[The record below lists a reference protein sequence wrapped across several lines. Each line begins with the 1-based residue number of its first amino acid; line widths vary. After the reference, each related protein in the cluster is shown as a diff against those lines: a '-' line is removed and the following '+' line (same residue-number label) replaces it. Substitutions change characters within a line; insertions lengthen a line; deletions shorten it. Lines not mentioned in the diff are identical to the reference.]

1 MIMIKSIVSSIVAIS
16 VLATPVVAEAK
27 SRGDHRAERSERHR
41 GGRVNTGEA
50 IAIGVGA
57 LILGAAIGSRR
68 DQEVEREVYDREYD
82 YHYRGRP
89 NRHSDAYYRP
99 ARNCR
104 IAEVTEYD
112 YYGNRYIRRERRC
125 F

>member
-1 MIMIKSIVSSIVAIS
+1 MIKSIVSSIVAIS
-16 VLATPVVAEAK
+16 VLATPVVAEARG
-27 SRGDHRAERSERHR
+27 RGDHRAERSERHR

-68 DQEVEREVYDREYD
+68 DQEVEREVYDREYG
-82 YHYRGRP
+82 YHYR
-89 NRHSDAYYRP
+89 NRDAYYRRD
-99 ARNCR
+99 RNCR
-104 IAEVTEYD
+104 TTEVTEYD

>member
-1 MIMIKSIVSSIVAIS
+1 MIKSIVSSIVAIS
-16 VLATPVVAEAK
+16 VLATPVVAEANG
-27 SRGDHRAERSERHR
+27 RGDHRAERNERYDRHR

-68 DQEVEREVYDREYD
+68 DQEVEREVYDREYE
-82 YHYRGRP
+82 YHYR
-89 NRHSDAYYRP
+89 NRDAYYRRD
-99 ARNCR
+99 RNCR

>member
-1 MIMIKSIVSSIVAIS
+1 MIKSIVSSIVAIS

-57 LILGAAIGSRR
+57 LILGAAIGIEVGAPDCRSRR
-68 DQEVEREVYDREYD
+68 PQ
-82 YHYRGRP
+82 P
-89 NRHSDAYYRP
+89 RHAHRFCQ
-99 ARNCR
+99 AR
-104 IAEVTEYD
+104 
-112 YYGNRYIRRERRC
+112 
-125 F
+125 

>member
-1 MIMIKSIVSSIVAIS
+1 MIKSIVSSIVAIS

-27 SRGDHRAERSERHR
+27 GRGDHRAERNERHDRHR

-68 DQEVEREVYDREYD
+68 DQEVYDREYD
-82 YHYRGRP
+82 YHYR
-89 NRHSDAYYRP
+89 NRDAYYRP
-99 ARNCR
+99 SRNCYDTV
-104 IAEVTEYD
+104 VTSYD
-112 YYGNRYIRRERRC
+112 RWGRRWERVETRC